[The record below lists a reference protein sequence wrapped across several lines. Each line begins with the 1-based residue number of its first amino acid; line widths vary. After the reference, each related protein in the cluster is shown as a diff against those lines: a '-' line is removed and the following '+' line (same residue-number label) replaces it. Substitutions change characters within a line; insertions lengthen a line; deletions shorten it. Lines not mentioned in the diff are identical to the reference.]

1 MRGEDEERDV
11 VCSHV
16 HEAHIRKKKKER
28 EFLLIIIMYHVS
40 WKREAFWKK
49 DCKLRT
55 INSKMLSAKMNV
67 NGKEIK

>member
-28 EFLLIIIMYHVS
+28 EFLDII
-40 WKREAFWKK
+40 
-49 DCKLRT
+49 

-67 NGKEIK
+67 MEEKLNNKSMKGYFKRFV